1 LKGCFENMKVQV
13 GKKKKKKR
21 ETMIK
26 KKGVVDAKI
35 KVRTQHA
42 LSWKGK
48 VVKTIQTPL

>member
-1 LKGCFENMKVQV
+1 MKVQV
-13 GKKKKKKR
+13 EKKKKEKERNNDKKKR
-21 ETMIK
+21 
-26 KKGVVDAKI
+26 VVDAKI

>member
-1 LKGCFENMKVQV
+1 VKKKEKKRNND
-13 GKKKKKKR
+13 KKKK
-21 ETMIK
+21 
-26 KKGVVDAKI
+26 VVDAKI